1 MEDYSTE
8 ELSNIKD
15 TIVMIVEDDETL
27 YDKICP
33 FTEVMPLRFTYD
45 LSYLSKEYI
54 DKTKKLFS
62 YYYSLDNFYN
72 NEILRLKKHFKHFM
86 RYPKFIYISKY
97 NPNYDLIEKVC
108 KDLEI
113 ELISNKEELISKVK
127 SNIKGESMYTRKEE
141 VYKYLDNLGIKY
153 KKIEHEAVFTMEE
166 TLHLNLDNEEE
177 IVKNL
182 FIRDDKKQNY
192 FLILV
197 KGDKRVN
204 LKEIRNNLNLR
215 PLTFASE
222 EDLEKYLGLKKG
234 AVTILGILN
243 DTEHK
248 VKVLIDED
256 IKNFNEIGAHPNENT
271 ASVWLKLDD
280 IEKILKLNN
289 VSYSFIK
296 I

>member
-1 MEDYSTE
+1 
-8 ELSNIKD
+8 
-15 TIVMIVEDDETL
+15 
-27 YDKICP
+27 
-33 FTEVMPLRFTYD
+33 
-45 LSYLSKEYI
+45 
-54 DKTKKLFS
+54 
-62 YYYSLDNFYN
+62 
-72 NEILRLKKHFKHFM
+72 
-86 RYPKFIYISKY
+86 
-97 NPNYDLIEKVC
+97 
-108 KDLEI
+108 
-113 ELISNKEELISKVK
+113 
-127 SNIKGESMYTRKEE
+127 MYTRKEE
-141 VYKYLDNLGIKY
+141 VYKYLYNLGIKY

-222 EDLEKYLGLKKG
+222 EDLKKYLGLKKG